1 MKKLIFYFIILSTIT
16 IKAVTLSE
24 CINLAEQN
32 SKLLN
37 AYKHISKSY
46 YYMYKQNKAEL
57 FPQISLSAEADYN
70 NNFQEIIGLQV
81 SLDIQKIFSQYPHL
95 TYLQLEKSKLF
106 NQTIQYSI
114 EKNISQLYYQY
125 YILSQKKKNY
135 KNAIKNFELHLKD
148 INRLKSIGFDTGLS
162 ITRVKMKINSLTLTL
177 ESLNSQIENILASLN
192 MAMDSQYSEHDF
204 SIMEAPQINID
215 KNFFDNIEDTLT
227 NKITHLAQ
235 YQLEKLNYKMEE
247 TKYEQGK
254 YNGFP
259 LLQFGINNNLYTP
272 LFRNYDYSAYIST
285 SFPLFDFGKLLNEK
299 KSLKENYIS
308 QKYLFKDF
316 KKNFILKINQL
327 VTKIED
333 LQKSY
338 LSTKT
343 NLMESAKSIHQASLL
358 YQKNKLQEIDVL
370 DIYSQKLDAQNSL
383 YDVMQDYINKK
394 LELDFMLKEGK

>member
-24 CINLAEQN
+24 CINLAEEN

>member
-1 MKKLIFYFIILSTIT
+1 MKKLIFYFIILSAIT

-24 CINLAEQN
+24 CINLAEEN

-114 EKNISQLYYQY
+114 EKNISPLYYQY
-125 YILSQKKKNY
+125 YILSQKKENY

-235 YQLEKLNYKMEE
+235 YQLENLNYKMEE

>member
-1 MKKLIFYFIILSTIT
+1 MKKLIFYFIILSAIT

-24 CINLAEQN
+24 CINLAEEN

-235 YQLEKLNYKMEE
+235 YQLENLNYKMEE

-254 YNGFP
+254 YKGFP

-338 LSTKT
+338 LSAKT